1 MSYVNFKEEKFKTEN
16 QLKVRRENNA
26 HIIKNLTEHKESLNI
41 EYDKK
46 YSFRNITDRV
56 INNSKTLKED
66 EFLEIANETI
76 ICARFINC
84 KFYNIKF
91 KECNFYGCIFENC
104 DFSGGGVIFE
114 NCTLVKVETEKT
126 PSLNVKENLS
136 CEFINCNMY
145 VKFQGS
151 DISYLIIEDSLIKNT
166 ILELTNMRSI
176 IINKCNI
183 DKMEIVDSDLSG
195 GKFLNNYMIDFSFN
209 DNLKTKMD
217 EKTFFDKIT
226 LKYNNRDEYE
236 GIYEIY
242 ENIADKFKDNNLKNN
257 FGEYYYWCKKTQR
270 KVLKPFPKVSSYIY
284 WITSGYGER
293 ILTPLV
299 TSIIIMIIFAFIYMI
314 FGVDFDGEI
323 VKYIT
328 GQGLPGSITEF
339 IAQYSEAL
347 NLSISI
353 FVGLG
358 TSNSFPT
365 YSSNIFFDVE
375 MIVGVIMLGIGIGT
389 ITRKHIR

>member
-26 HIIKNLTEHKESLNI
+26 HIIKNLTEHKESLNS

-195 GKFLNNYMIDFSFN
+195 GKFLNNYMI
-209 DNLKTKMD
+209 
-217 EKTFFDKIT
+217 
-226 LKYNNRDEYE
+226 Y
-236 GIYEIY
+236 
-242 ENIADKFKDNNLKNN
+242 
-257 FGEYYYWCKKTQR
+257 
-270 KVLKPFPKVSSYIY
+270 
-284 WITSGYGER
+284 
-293 ILTPLV
+293 
-299 TSIIIMIIFAFIYMI
+299 FA
-314 FGVDFDGEI
+314 
-323 VKYIT
+323 
-328 GQGLPGSITEF
+328 
-339 IAQYSEAL
+339 
-347 NLSISI
+347 
-353 FVGLG
+353 
-358 TSNSFPT
+358 
-365 YSSNIFFDVE
+365 
-375 MIVGVIMLGIGIGT
+375 
-389 ITRKHIR
+389 

>member
-1 MSYVNFKEEKFKTEN
+1 MAYINFKEERYKTELLLSKRKKYN
-16 QLKVRRENNA
+16 LNLYKKLKENNKKVDD
-26 HIIKNLTEHKESLNI
+26 IYN
-41 EYDKK
+41 KK
-46 YSFRNITDRV
+46 YSYNIISNKT
-56 INNSKTLKED
+56 INTSDTLD
-66 EFLEIANETI
+66 EVEFTEIRDQNYFCTHFI
-76 ICARFINC
+76 KCKICNIKFINC
-84 KFYNIKF
+84 KFI
-91 KECNFYGCIFENC
+91 GCIFENC
-104 DFSGGGVIFE
+104 NFAGGGVIFE
-114 NCTLVKVETEKT
+114 NCIFMEETLRKK
-126 PSLNVKENLS
+126 PSLNIKENLS
-136 CEFINCNMY
+136 CTFLNSNIYARFSN
-145 VKFQGS
+145 S
-151 DISYLIIEDSLIKNT
+151 IISYCIFENVNFKDTSF
-166 ILELTNMRSI
+166 E
-176 IINKCNI
+176 
-183 DKMEIVDSDLSG
+183 VSDLSHVIMKSINFNKVEISDCNLRSIKILYPYMKDF
-195 GKFLNNYMIDFSFN
+195 KFNNKYKSTLDDKS
-209 DNLKTKMD
+209 
-217 EKTFFDKIT
+217 FFDKLIIRHKT
-226 LKYNNRDEYE
+226 RSEYE
-236 GIYEIY
+236 GIYSIY
-242 ENIADKFKDNNLKNN
+242 EDIANEFNNNNLKNN

-389 ITRKHIR
+389 ITRKLIR

>member
-1 MSYVNFKEEKFKTEN
+1 MSYINFKEEKFKTEN

-84 KFYNIKF
+84 KFYNINF

-104 DFSGGGVIFE
+104 DFSGCGVIFE

-151 DISYLIIEDSLIKNT
+151 DISYLIIEDSLIK
-166 ILELTNMRSI
+166 
-176 IINKCNI
+176 
-183 DKMEIVDSDLSG
+183 
-195 GKFLNNYMIDFSFN
+195 
-209 DNLKTKMD
+209 
-217 EKTFFDKIT
+217 
-226 LKYNNRDEYE
+226 
-236 GIYEIY
+236 
-242 ENIADKFKDNNLKNN
+242 
-257 FGEYYYWCKKTQR
+257 
-270 KVLKPFPKVSSYIY
+270 
-284 WITSGYGER
+284 
-293 ILTPLV
+293 
-299 TSIIIMIIFAFIYMI
+299 
-314 FGVDFDGEI
+314 
-323 VKYIT
+323 
-328 GQGLPGSITEF
+328 
-339 IAQYSEAL
+339 
-347 NLSISI
+347 
-353 FVGLG
+353 
-358 TSNSFPT
+358 
-365 YSSNIFFDVE
+365 
-375 MIVGVIMLGIGIGT
+375 
-389 ITRKHIR
+389 

>member
-145 VKFQGS
+145 VRFQGS
-151 DISYLIIEDSLIKNT
+151 DISYLIIEESLIKNT

-183 DKMEIVDSDLSG
+183 DKMEIVDSDLSS

-257 FGEYYYWCKKTQR
+257 FGEYYYLCRNVQR
-270 KVLKPFPKVSSYIY
+270 KSLKIVPKFFSYIN
-284 WITSGYGER
+284 WIATGYGER
-293 ILTPLV
+293 VLAPFI
-299 TSIIIMIIFAFIYMI
+299 TSLIIIIICAIAYLVVGIDIEDNMVRYGLHTIKNFDIKTFIFDFNEAFTLSVGMFA
-314 FGVDFDGEI
+314 GVGVVNCI
-323 VKYIT
+323 
-328 GQGLPGSITEF
+328 PGAYGYV
-339 IAQYSEAL
+339 IA
-347 NLSISI
+347 
-353 FVGLG
+353 
-358 TSNSFPT
+358 
-365 YSSNIFFDVE
+365 NIE
-375 MIVGVIMLGIGIGT
+375 MILGFIMIGIAIGT
-389 ITRKHIR
+389 LTRRFVR